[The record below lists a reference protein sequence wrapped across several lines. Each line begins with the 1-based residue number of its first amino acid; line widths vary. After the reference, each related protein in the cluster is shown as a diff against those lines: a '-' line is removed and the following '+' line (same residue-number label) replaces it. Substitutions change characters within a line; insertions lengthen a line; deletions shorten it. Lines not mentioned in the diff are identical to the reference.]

1 MQDISVLRLQS
12 FVVYSV
18 KLVMLEVLDDYEG
31 QERNK

>member
-1 MQDISVLRLQS
+1 MQDISVLWLQS
-12 FVVYSV
+12 FVVYLV